1 MIRLPLLATLCSL
14 AACASNAPTVL
25 PMAAWAPATNP
36 PGVTPLGARR
46 TASESPAPS
55 TPAQQAEPETEQTYG
70 PSHSDFLLT
79 LSGAWSHQT
88 FQLNDAEQTT
98 TQVTAGLS
106 YFLSRAHEL
115 GLSFGLQSIE
125 TESTFLVGGNPV
137 TEKNKGETIF
147 VNALY
152 NYNFYVT
159 PRTGLYLGP
168 QVGWGR
174 FDSGVSS
181 TSEPQYGVH
190 VGLRHW
196 LHPRVAITVEPQ
208 YYFVSF
214 DDDQGGESDVYQI
227 LFGLAARL

>member
-14 AACASNAPTVL
+14 TACASTTPTVL
-25 PMAAWAPATNP
+25 PTSALTLAPRATTAP
-36 PGVTPLGARR
+36 PA
-46 TASESPAPS
+46 ESPT
-55 TPAQQAEPETEQTYG
+55 TPPPVQQAEPDSEQTYG
-70 PSHSDFLLT
+70 PDSSDFLLT
-79 LSGAWSHQT
+79 LNGAWSHQT

-106 YFLSRAHEL
+106 YFFNRAHEL

-125 TESTFLVGGNPV
+125 TEATFIQGGMPV
-137 TEKNKGETIF
+137 TEKNKGETLF

-152 NYNFYVT
+152 NYNFYVGQ
-159 PRTGLYLGP
+159 RTGLYLGP
-168 QVGWGR
+168 QVGYGR

-190 VGLRHW
+190 IGLRHW
-196 LHPRVAITVEPQ
+196 IHPRVAITVEPQ

-214 DDDQGGESDVYQI
+214 DDDQGGESDVYQV